1 MPNAFNFSVSPFDCL
16 DASEQRL
23 VRDQVNVAYFRP
35 GEVLLDA
42 GDVPQHLF
50 VLIKGY
56 VQQFDGSELL
66 ATYGPDDSFDGRA
79 LVAGRAGSRFVAV
92 DEVLAYELSHEAVN

>member
-50 VLIKGY
+50 VLIKG
-56 VQQFDGSELL
+56 
-66 ATYGPDDSFDGRA
+66 
-79 LVAGRAGSRFVAV
+79 
-92 DEVLAYELSHEAVN
+92 